1 MEHGHANHL
10 SDDWSSTA
18 YWYQTLPSKPL
29 TILPVEKRLPLI
41 PGRSVL
47 KKEYTGVMQEDMK
60 AAHESYKARY
70 KKSNEAR
77 QQVLR
82 SKEEKAREESAA
94 NIKLVKESR
103 ELY

>member
-1 MEHGHANHL
+1 
-10 SDDWSSTA
+10 
-18 YWYQTLPSKPL
+18 
-29 TILPVEKRLPLI
+29 
-41 PGRSVL
+41 
-47 KKEYTGVMQEDMK
+47 MQEDMK